1 MNLIKVLLRTL
12 ASAQPCAV
20 SQGDYSYLGFEPLP
34 NHVKNDRDMWNSAF
48 SRCSQERQLARL
60 TPLFGFPIHGSD
72 ERQGRGE
79 ARNVTPMLSL
89 KTFTCQPARAA
100 AGFQACCP
108 RVSLHRNID
117 TAANWWKMTPNR
129 ATAINQSMPDFWAAE
144 LQHAVLPSRHVWAKT
159 VFTQDNLN
167 WARGRLKEGKSG
179 PAYQRPTQERQLI
192 VFVHSSV
199 FFCREI
205 STYGMC

>member
-1 MNLIKVLLRTL
+1 
-12 ASAQPCAV
+12 
-20 SQGDYSYLGFEPLP
+20 
-34 NHVKNDRDMWNSAF
+34 MWNSAF
-48 SRCSQERQLARL
+48 PVAPRSVNKRDPRRSPASLFTALMSGKAEARL
-60 TPLFGFPIHGSD
+60 EMSRWYYLWK
-72 ERQGRGE
+72 
-79 ARNVTPMLSL
+79 LSRR
-89 KTFTCQPARAA
+89 PARAA

-108 RVSLHRNID
+108 WGSLHRNID

-129 ATAINQSMPDFWAAE
+129 AAAINQSMADFWAAE

-167 WARGRLKEGKSG
+167 LARGRLTEGKSG
-179 PAYQRPTQERQLI
+179 PAYQRLTQERRLI